1 MDKATLYCP
10 VCGQPLE
17 LTKDESGEVVCRKT
31 CSTCMNE
38 YLILLTSRGTLAITS
53 ENIVDVT
60 TSSTLIVS

>member
-17 LTKDESGEVVCRKT
+17 LTRDEDGEAMCRKT

-38 YLILLTSRGTLAITS
+38 YLILLTGRGTLVITS
-53 ENIVDVT
+53 DNVIDVT